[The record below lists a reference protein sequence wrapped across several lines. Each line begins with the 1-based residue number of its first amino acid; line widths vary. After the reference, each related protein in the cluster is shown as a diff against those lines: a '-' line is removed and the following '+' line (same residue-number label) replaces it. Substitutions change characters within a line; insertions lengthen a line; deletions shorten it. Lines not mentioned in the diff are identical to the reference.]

1 LQIKPE
7 SVSAPSRS
15 PWIRLA
21 FAGEPYPKTETMS
34 KQFLYV
40 QFEVTPRGTLTRA
53 TGIET
58 VAIELPFNYVA
69 DWKLRQPG
77 RYLTD
82 EEIAIE
88 LTQGVAI
95 AAADRFVVLTHRP
108 LKEREIHSA
117 RFLPERLP
125 IMNERDCDYED
136 NGIRAWFIGAGVLT

>member
-1 LQIKPE
+1 
-7 SVSAPSRS
+7 
-15 PWIRLA
+15 
-21 FAGEPYPKTETMS
+21 MS
-34 KQFLYV
+34 QQFLYV
-40 QFEVTPRGTLTRA
+40 QFKVTAKGTLTRA
-53 TGIET
+53 SGSET
-58 VAIELPFNYVA
+58 VAIELPVKDVA
-69 DWKLRQPG
+69 DWKLQRPD

-95 AAADRFVVLTHRP
+95 AVADRFVVLSGDP

-117 RFLPERLP
+117 RFLPEHLA

>member
-1 LQIKPE
+1 
-7 SVSAPSRS
+7 
-15 PWIRLA
+15 
-21 FAGEPYPKTETMS
+21 M
-34 KQFLYV
+34 
-40 QFEVTPRGTLTRA
+40 
-53 TGIET
+53 
-58 VAIELPFNYVA
+58 VAIELSFEHVA
-69 DWKLRQPG
+69 CWKLRHPG
-77 RYLTD
+77 RYLAG

-117 RFLPERLP
+117 RFLPERLL